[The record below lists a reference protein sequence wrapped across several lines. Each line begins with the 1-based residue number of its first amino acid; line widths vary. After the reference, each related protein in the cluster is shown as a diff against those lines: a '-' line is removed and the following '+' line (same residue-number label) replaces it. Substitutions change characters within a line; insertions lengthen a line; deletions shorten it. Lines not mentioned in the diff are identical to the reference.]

1 MKLATDN
8 RAMAMVCIVLGVGLA
23 SAQDAVV
30 KYMSSGYPAYE
41 TLLFRCVGSL
51 PVIAFIFWKEGRG
64 WSIATPLWPR
74 VCLRGVILAAAYLC
88 FVLAIAAIPIANA
101 VAIYFTMPFF
111 VAGLAGPLLHE
122 RVRLHRWLAI
132 IAGFIGVLIMVR
144 PGAGVFEPASLLAL
158 GSAFGYAVG
167 QMLGRPLSQKVP
179 PIVIATWQNFI
190 YAAMSLAIG
199 VATAI
204 ILAVIIGANWAYN
217 LGLKSTPADG
227 LTAAVV
233 FGLLPAY
240 AASTLPSHPLPT
252 WNATAATALLGVGA
266 HFATV
271 LPDLAADR
279 ATGVNGLAQ
288 QSAARWGVGAVRG
301 AVLVL
306 VSAPS
311 VLLLLSS
318 SRPWFALAG
327 LSATVPLA
335 VIAARGAGRVPL
347 WAVVGIGAV
356 DAVVFGVGGSAL
368 T

>member
-1 MKLATDN
+1 MVQTGTAPTVLTRAQALIIAAHPVSVLALTALTTALA
-8 RAMAMVCIVLGVGLA
+8 AMAAPAGVWPPVLTAPALLA
-23 SAQDAVV
+23 GQLSACWSNDAADAPRDAAARRAD
-30 KYMSSGYPAYE
+30 K
-41 TLLFRCVGSL
+41 
-51 PVIAFIFWKEGRG
+51 PVAAGAISVRAVWIAAF
-64 WSIATPLWPR
+64 AAL
-74 VCLRGVILAAAYLC
+74 LAAL
-88 FVLAIAAIPIANA
+88 
-101 VAIYFTMPFF
+101 
-111 VAGLAGPLLHE
+111 
-122 RVRLHRWLAI
+122 
-132 IAGFIGVLIMVR
+132 
-144 PGAGVFEPASLLAL
+144 
-158 GSAFGYAVG
+158 
-167 QMLGRPLSQKVP
+167 
-179 PIVIATWQNFI
+179 
-190 YAAMSLAIG
+190 AMSLAIG

-252 WNATAATALLGVGA
+252 WNATAATAL
-266 HFATV
+266 
-271 LPDLAADR
+271 
-279 ATGVNGLAQ
+279 
-288 QSAARWGVGAVRG
+288 RG

>member
-1 MKLATDN
+1 MVQTGTAPTVLTRAQALIIAAHPVSVLALTALTTALA
-8 RAMAMVCIVLGVGLA
+8 AMAAPAGVWPPVLTAPALLA
-23 SAQDAVV
+23 GQLSACWSNDAADAPRDAAARRAD
-30 KYMSSGYPAYE
+30 K
-41 TLLFRCVGSL
+41 
-51 PVIAFIFWKEGRG
+51 PVAAGAISVRAVWIAAF
-64 WSIATPLWPR
+64 AAL
-74 VCLRGVILAAAYLC
+74 LAAL
-88 FVLAIAAIPIANA
+88 
-101 VAIYFTMPFF
+101 
-111 VAGLAGPLLHE
+111 
-122 RVRLHRWLAI
+122 
-132 IAGFIGVLIMVR
+132 
-144 PGAGVFEPASLLAL
+144 
-158 GSAFGYAVG
+158 
-167 QMLGRPLSQKVP
+167 
-179 PIVIATWQNFI
+179 
-190 YAAMSLAIG
+190 AMSLAIG